1 MLASMNQ
8 SGGAVAKLL
17 VVLVLVVVAASA
29 ALYAYGTRQQPLSVG
44 ALAPAPANVGADA
57 STVALDH
64 DGQLRFATI
73 VRNTGRLPVTLEG
86 IAAPAGKATA
96 LIVTSIGLGDG
107 ADATT
112 SAAFAPVH
120 LDPGSG
126 IGIVLVLGA
135 NPAYPCE
142 RLGGATTTPL
152 PPIALRFSS
161 YGVTGTQ
168 TLDVADAPVVAGLTR
183 PVCAG
188 AGA

>member
-1 MLASMNQ
+1 
-8 SGGAVAKLL
+8 VLL
-17 VVLVLVVVAASA
+17 LVVVAASA
-29 ALYAYGTRQQPLSVG
+29 ALYAYGSRQQPLAFG
-44 ALAPAPANVGADA
+44 ALTPAPANVGADA
-57 STVALDH
+57 STVALDR
-64 DGQLRFATI
+64 DGQLRLATI

-86 IAAPAGKATA
+86 IAAPDGKPAA

-107 ADATT
+107 TDATS

-126 IGIVLVLGA
+126 IGIVLVFGA

-142 RLGGATTTPL
+142 RLGRDRAAAAPL
-152 PPIALRFSS
+152 PPFALRFSS

-183 PVCAG
+183 SVCAG